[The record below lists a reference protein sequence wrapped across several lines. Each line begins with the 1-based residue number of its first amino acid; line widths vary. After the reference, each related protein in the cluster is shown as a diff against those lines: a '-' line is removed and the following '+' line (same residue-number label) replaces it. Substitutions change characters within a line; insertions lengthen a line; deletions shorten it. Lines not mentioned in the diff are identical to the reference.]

1 MKNFNFFEK
10 LWEHSRTLRR
20 VGLVLV
26 MCLIAIPQAWAW
38 TAIYFHGDFT
48 GEWDGANYQINYELE
63 ESNSGH
69 YFYPFYNGSTGDK
82 YWRLYAQKSYVN
94 YQLSPSTNNY
104 LQNVGTVGYKVTNYK
119 DWKNY
124 NFKTTN
130 ASKGVLAVHINQG
143 DGNGD
148 LTPGTWLEKPT
159 IYIWHNWGG
168 NTSNWG
174 DNGGS
179 GQKAMTNN
187 NDGTYSYDGVYSAS
201 GTNVGIQ
208 GTGPI
213 KKYFA
218 DNNTDICTKVGSPSS
233 GDSCRFTWNA
243 EGYKGYDD
251 ENHNTG
257 SLTIYKLVKI
267 TYKANSPTSGTA
279 PSTQYVPYSSNAT
292 LSTNTGSLTK
302 TGYVFNGWN
311 TENDG
316 SGYHYDVGDV
326 VEGMTAGMTLYAEW
340 SDATWGIKGGE
351 GDKDDVSDALGDW
364 GVFNQLKKEGST
376 AIYSAKIR
384 LDAHRTYCFKV
395 FNRAGSEYYGYGNGK
410 DNGFYHYKDVMTFIG
425 QTSFM
430 SVYTGE
436 QHNLQLMTA
445 GAGEYEFVWNS
456 TSKQIKVLFPE
467 VNHPSLDYVY
477 YTNPSNWTDVVAHLW
492 GGTASTGWWNLPV
505 MPSFEDDEHHEY
517 YYTAIGNSTTG
528 LFADLS
534 NTNNQT
540 SGQDVDDYFGKI
552 YNGSGWS
559 AFSVTINLDNQGADD
574 GKEGTESKT
583 VNLGYEKIDEAEDN
597 IDIPVKTGY
606 NFGGYYTE
614 TGGGGSQIINA
625 DGEWQADVKGYTDA
639 SGNWIKDGM
648 SNTLYAKWTEKEW
661 DVTAVASPSS
671 GGLAT
676 PNTTTS
682 YGQITGGAIKASKYA
697 GYDFSKWEVASGSG
711 TITSTTTASTTFKPT
726 ADATVKAIFSPQA
739 ASGKLLYKFV
749 VNTGVGDGDVCAT
762 DNTDYPQTVAN
773 GKLSTLEGGSLTA
786 RGNGTESHLKYDGNA
801 FKFQSGTNFYLK
813 VITDS
818 PLKTGDVI
826 RFINR
831 GSGSVAVRLTQNNS
845 TNEIVLAGNNN
856 SVVQTVV
863 VTSAFNNQSTFYIDR
878 KSNTSY
884 IESIEII
891 RPYVLTLNANTNGGT
906 VHGNNTENMYFAAG
920 ETQTLPHANK
930 SSNRFKGWFTTY
942 DGSTEVDNPYT
953 ATSSGS
959 TIYAQF
965 ETCASIASG
974 MIYKFEVN
982 TGLSTATT
990 GLTGNFDI
998 NKGNYLTTLR
1008 GGTLTGYDS
1017 NGAKMSIVNSSGLK
1031 INDKSNAY
1039 LQADLDCAVMAGDTI
1054 ITTTTGTGGYFI
1066 SLGSGGQSE
1075 QAITSGTNQKV
1086 VVPASLVG
1094 QRTLFIR
1101 ISSNN
1106 DNSISYFEIKRPAK
1120 YTITYAK
1127 GSADGASGDSFTG
1140 TKIHGVDYTLSDDDE
1155 AFSRTGYTYDGWST
1169 NEDGSTQDYAF
1180 GATYSTNADLTLYP
1194 YWVED
1199 APSCATPTSLTNGTT
1214 RYDSQAVSW
1223 TKGDSEESWEVYRST
1238 SSDTPAADATPTAT
1252 PTSASYTFTGLSAST
1267 KYYWWVR
1274 AVCGV
1279 SDKSDWVAGTSFTTS
1294 ASVVITGAVNTA
1306 GYGTVSP
1313 SSITVTSGSSV
1324 SLSSNVLTCDGK
1336 TLTATA
1342 SDATTAWTYA
1352 FSSWSGVTN
1361 GGTVSSNT
1369 TATANF
1375 TRTGKSYTITLD
1387 KQVASNT
1394 PTGSVSATYGSAMPE
1409 IATLPS
1415 HANYTFG
1422 GFYTNVAGGGT
1433 CYYNGTGVSQQN
1445 SDFTSTL
1452 TLYAKFTQSVTLND
1466 NHGGDNN
1473 GSATATYAGTVSS
1486 ISAPEYSGH
1495 TVDGYYAESGCSN
1508 LVMTAAGVLQTSVT
1522 DGSSVVWTDEN
1533 SKWKHAAASTLY
1545 AHWKCDAP
1553 TVTCTDNV
1561 VTMTVPSGA
1570 TVYYTTDGSTTP
1582 TSSSTAYDPSNKPVI
1597 AANTTIKA
1605 IAIQSGCTSSSVT
1618 TQSCTYT
1625 AFSTSINIEQ
1635 FVLDNDANKNLS
1647 GQFTALKSAL
1657 DAAHISYDLSS
1668 GCSIDTLN
1676 DEPSNGVYKVQRNYP
1691 YLGLKIKSTGKY
1703 VQINLPKG
1711 KALNVKFGHIAAAVK
1726 DTING
1731 EAGKGHSSG
1740 DYVLAA
1746 DPSNNRIVKLATST
1760 GDAVVIKQIMIDE
1773 AIQPVTLPGKIT
1785 TTSGGNGTIIDPV
1798 NGAKV
1803 DVGSTVT
1810 ITTSPSSGYELESL
1824 TVTRD
1829 TTDNPTVTVTSNQ
1842 FTMPNGNVTINATFV
1857 LSGHSVTAVTSTGD
1871 DTYGTVSAAAA
1882 TVAEGGTTVITATPA
1897 TGYKVTNWAVEG
1909 AGASIDPS
1917 GASNSNTTTL
1927 TMGSADATVTVT
1939 FGPKTYALTL
1949 DKNGGSANGSAS
1961 ITWNQRLVTFDPHA
1975 TAPNA
1980 SFSLDGYYTV
1990 AEGGTKII
1998 NGSGSEYIVSEYIPG
2013 WTSDADLPS
2022 WAHDADAT
2030 LYAYWRRY
2038 INLNS
2043 NWDYHGTNLNY
2054 GSVSV
2059 ILGGSPSGYEA
2070 ATGEEGY
2077 TLQGYYTEKLGG
2089 TKVFNANGTYAADDV
2104 DGFIEDGK
2112 WIYTTE
2118 GTLSLYAH
2126 WAKQYTVTYDDNEAI
2141 SGSAPSATTAFFGDD
2156 VTVAG
2161 NTGTLVKTGYTF
2173 VGWNTAADGTGSF
2186 YAVGSEFTLT
2196 GNMTLYAQ
2204 WASAGAGTTTYY
2216 LGTVAI
2222 NGSGELTKGMSG
2234 AAVQFFTYESSKF
2247 ANSTAISIS
2256 TTPSA
2261 QKPYCESNDV
2271 SNWSDA
2277 SKWTTSSSS
2286 NRYISAVQ
2294 FSNGTTYTLALGTK
2308 VATSIRFVGY
2318 CDHTGA
2324 ARTMTIGGVEG
2335 PGKTDKTIYS
2345 YEYTKSGNFTG
2356 NVSITQGGNF
2366 YGILIITCSASPSS
2380 YTVSFADMS
2389 DFAGESTLPSEI
2401 ENVYTG
2407 SKIAEPVNPTADGYA
2422 FAGWYKESACSN
2434 AWDFATDAVEDDT
2447 TLYAKWVSLTEQ
2459 YTFHMGDGD
2468 ISNHSWNVT
2477 TFTPTGYY
2485 ENQAI
2490 SNFEIPNQTRY
2501 PSFFVGYE
2509 GEFVEY
2515 APSSGYSKIR
2525 EWDDY
2530 NNMTTYQSGYIKIQG
2545 NASPISDGNTKTAA
2559 GAKGTLQMS
2568 SSTHSENWGL
2578 VFIPDGFG
2586 LTISYEEDE
2595 TPKTLIVPLRQT
2607 DNEKVWETESFTT
2620 AKGNALTA
2628 AQIAGT
2634 FKVGLATATP
2644 NVYVDCYQTTEEAA
2658 SAINAR
2664 KLAAAYGGADM
2675 TAGAS
2680 GRFQIIMSSNTS
2692 LPNFG
2697 LRWVPLENHTKQSGS
2712 WDGMGVS
2719 YTLSDK
2725 WSLEHAPTIEEDV
2738 YIEHYTGI
2746 TNDAQANSVYIN
2758 KSTAYMN
2765 LTISSIGSLLVMNDI
2780 KAKMAD
2786 DDAYRATTEN
2796 DINIET
2802 DYIYNGSLITAKKS
2816 TDTKASYRFCT
2827 KAYKAGGYGYINQFI
2842 GIPFTEM
2849 DAFQLYGSLLYQ
2861 YDKDA
2866 NKWVTCSQNME
2877 AYHAYNILRRSTE
2890 GRAVFDLDG
2899 TLILPGIEAGNK
2911 EKVLECNSGRS
2922 AEASSWR
2929 GEHLFANSWTA
2940 PIEIGAM
2947 TEGDFHDVDPTIYIF
2962 NAGSVNTATDDQ
2974 KEEYDLGDNPG
2985 QWTALPVNDVKEH
2998 PENYSYKVIPA
3009 MQAFSIR
3016 ATAANGTL
3024 TLDYKKHVYDPIM
3037 ANSGVVDHT
3046 ALRAPKQTVEPSV
3059 RLRMVVTGENHYK
3072 DETQIHERADF
3083 SNGHDAGWD
3092 GYKIFGNA
3100 HSPQLYTVSDNKQL
3114 SVNAIPDMEGTI
3126 VGFEKGSDDNVYT
3139 FSFKYDGEDIWYLND
3154 LKEQTST
3161 LINNENTYIFSAES
3175 GDAATRFIISATPI
3189 MKVTTGVENVQ
3200 GDDVQSTK
3208 VHKVLINDHIYI
3220 IRGGRMYDATGKM
3233 LK

>member
-26 MCLIAIPQAWAW
+26 MCLITIPQAWAYSIW
-38 TAIYFHGDFT
+38 GAKTIYVDNLIAEWEQPEMQVYKNESTKPSYRFTQIGSTSFWYYYFSSDWDGYDHIYYYNYVNDAWGNKSAQQKYDVHPSSFAVVVPKSGYEGCAIGYFTDTKKATPDHRIYFDATPIDGWGSKAYLRYGFDCVAHADPMTKFPGTANLWYIDVQEAYYEKYTVANAAGYTKANTVYQPTSSCKPT
-48 GEWDGANYQINYELE
+48 GEYEITKSLNFSDTDIDGGSSKILRFVPTTKASTSDGCDWYNYTKT
-63 ESNSGH
+63 SNSSM
-69 YFYPFYNGSTGDK
+69 PTQS
-82 YWRLYAQKSYVN
+82 
-94 YQLSPSTNNY
+94 
-104 LQNVGTVGYKVTNYK
+104 VTI
-119 DWKNY
+119 KN
-124 NFKTTN
+124 TTN
-130 ASKGVLAVHINQG
+130 GKIRV
-143 DGNGD
+143 D
-148 LTPGTWLEKPT
+148 
-159 IYIWHNWGG
+159 Y
-168 NTSNWG
+168 
-174 DNGGS
+174 
-179 GQKAMTNN
+179 TN
-187 NDGTYSYDGVYSAS
+187 
-201 GTNVGIQ
+201 
-208 GTGPI
+208 
-213 KKYFA
+213 
-218 DNNTDICTKVGSPSS
+218 
-233 GDSCRFTWNA
+233 
-243 EGYKGYDD
+243 
-251 ENHNTG
+251 
-257 SLTIYKLVKI
+257 
-267 TYKANSPTSGTA
+267 TSGTETYIEVTT
-279 PSTQYVPYSSNAT
+279 TQQVITVPQS
-292 LSTNTGSLTK
+292 
-302 TGYVFNGWN
+302 
-311 TENDG
+311 
-316 SGYHYDVGDV
+316 
-326 VEGMTAGMTLYAEW
+326 
-340 SDATWGIKGGE
+340 
-351 GDKDDVSDALGDW
+351 
-364 GVFNQLKKEGST
+364 
-376 AIYSAKIR
+376 AII
-384 LDAHRTYCFKV
+384 TV
-395 FNRAGSEYYGYGNGK
+395 
-410 DNGFYHYKDVMTFIG
+410 
-425 QTSFM
+425 
-430 SVYTGE
+430 
-436 QHNLQLMTA
+436 
-445 GAGEYEFVWNS
+445 
-456 TSKQIKVLFPE
+456 
-467 VNHPSLDYVY
+467 
-477 YTNPSNWTDVVAHLW
+477 
-492 GGTASTGWWNLPV
+492 
-505 MPSFEDDEHHEY
+505 
-517 YYTAIGNSTTG
+517 TAIGN
-528 LFADLS
+528 
-534 NTNNQT
+534 
-540 SGQDVDDYFGKI
+540 
-552 YNGSGWS
+552 
-559 AFSVTINLDNQGADD
+559 
-574 GKEGTESKT
+574 
-583 VNLGYEKIDEAEDN
+583 
-597 IDIPVKTGY
+597 TGY
-606 NFGGYYTE
+606 NVNTLSVGGAAFTSGNTYTV
-614 TGGGGSQIINA
+614 TAATTISATFVAKIYSISLDKQQGSSGSTSVTMTYNSSSHTSITA
-625 DGEWQADVKGYTDA
+625 PTAPTGYTFAGWYTGALGTGSMVMNA
-639 SGNWIKDGM
+639 SGVLQTNVTNFTGAGGIWTKDGTC
-648 SNTLYAKWTEKEW
+648 TLYAKYTASYPDGYLYIT
-661 DVTAVASPSS
+661 DVKSNPETKAGYTITSSVSSAAFNGSMGDSFASNHSGYQYWSRTTGSGSTTLSFSGNLAASATAGGLTIDVWWGAEDNRSTTIKLNGGDAVALDAVPESKDRNAVRKATYNTEMKSLSSIQLLCGSAKAVWFRIGVKERPGYLLTYDDGDGSGAPSAEYKPN
-671 GGLAT
+671 AT
-676 PNTTTS
+676 
-682 YGQITGGAIKASKYA
+682 ITLSSTIPTYAGHMFAGWQVNGAGAIYA
-697 GYDFSKWEVASGSG
+697 PGATFDMPAEATTLVAKWEENCYQG
-711 TITSTTTASTTFKPT
+711 TITKSS
-726 ADATVKAIFSPQA
+726 
-739 ASGKLLYKFV
+739 
-749 VNTGVGDGDVCAT
+749 
-762 DNTDYPQTVAN
+762 
-773 GKLSTLEGGSLTA
+773 GSLTA
-786 RGNGTESHLKYDGNA
+786 SHG
-801 FKFQSGTNFYLK
+801 
-813 VITDS
+813 
-818 PLKTGDVI
+818 
-826 RFINR
+826 
-831 GSGSVAVRLTQNNS
+831 
-845 TNEIVLAGNNN
+845 
-856 SVVQTVV
+856 
-863 VTSAFNNQSTFYIDR
+863 
-878 KSNTSY
+878 
-884 IESIEII
+884 
-891 RPYVLTLNANTNGGT
+891 
-906 VHGNNTENMYFAAG
+906 G
-920 ETQTLPHANK
+920 ET
-930 SSNRFKGWFTTY
+930 
-942 DGSTEVDNPYT
+942 
-953 ATSSGS
+953 
-959 TIYAQF
+959 
-965 ETCASIASG
+965 
-974 MIYKFEVN
+974 
-982 TGLSTATT
+982 
-990 GLTGNFDI
+990 
-998 NKGNYLTTLR
+998 
-1008 GGTLTGYDS
+1008 
-1017 NGAKMSIVNSSGLK
+1017 
-1031 INDKSNAY
+1031 
-1039 LQADLDCAVMAGDTI
+1039 
-1054 ITTTTGTGGYFI
+1054 
-1066 SLGSGGQSE
+1066 SL
-1075 QAITSGTNQKV
+1075 
-1086 VVPASLVG
+1086 
-1094 QRTLFIR
+1094 
-1101 ISSNN
+1101 
-1106 DNSISYFEIKRPAK
+1106 
-1120 YTITYAK
+1120 
-1127 GSADGASGDSFTG
+1127 
-1140 TKIHGVDYTLSDDDE
+1140 
-1155 AFSRTGYTYDGWST
+1155 
-1169 NEDGSTQDYAF
+1169 
-1180 GATYSTNADLTLYP
+1180 
-1194 YWVED
+1194 
-1199 APSCATPTSLTNGTT
+1199 
-1214 RYDSQAVSW
+1214 
-1223 TKGDSEESWEVYRST
+1223 
-1238 SSDTPAADATPTAT
+1238 
-1252 PTSASYTFTGLSAST
+1252 
-1267 KYYWWVR
+1267 
-1274 AVCGV
+1274 
-1279 SDKSDWVAGTSFTTS
+1279 
-1294 ASVVITGAVNTA
+1294 
-1306 GYGTVSP
+1306 
-1313 SSITVTSGSSV
+1313 
-1324 SLSSNVLTCDGK
+1324 
-1336 TLTATA
+1336 TA
-1342 SDATTAWTYA
+1342 SDATITSGGGIKIVNTNTGSGSVNYDCTSDGMNINTTNGYIEFKLPSGSVLATGSIIRVQGKASNSSYGLKIIDDSGNEIAKQTNKGAIDFTYTVTAQSAINGNDHVRINRVTGNGTIIKAVTVAGCGSVSCYTPAEPTISGTADYIVGQTLTLTADISGSNHDASTTYTWYKGANWATASESSPVQAAAVAGSNGHIFTKTAAVGDAGTYWCKASNGTGCESHNSTGKAITVAYQVTYA
-1352 FSSWSGVTN
+1352 AN
-1361 GGTVSSNT
+1361 GGTGD
-1369 TATANF
+1369 AMANS
-1375 TRTGKSYTITLD
+1375 TGTSITLSANSYTAPSGYTFDGWRTVLD
-1387 KQVASNT
+1387 KQASGTDYAAGTSSITANLDLYAMWKQT
-1394 PTGSVSATYGSAMPE
+1394 VTLDDNGGTKDGSA
-1409 IATLPS
+1409 
-1415 HANYTFG
+1415 
-1422 GFYTNVAGGGT
+1422 VV
-1433 CYYNGTGVSQQN
+1433 YYNAS
-1445 SDFTSTL
+1445 SASTP
-1452 TLYAKFTQSVTLND
+1452 
-1466 NHGGDNN
+1466 
-1473 GSATATYAGTVSS
+1473 
-1486 ISAPEYSGH
+1486 SAPTYSGY
-1495 TVDGYYAESGCSN
+1495 TADGYYAEPGCTN
-1508 LVMTAAGVLQTSVT
+1508 LVMSTAGALTNYSGYVS
-1522 DGSSVVWTDEN
+1522 GG
-1533 SKWKHAAASTLY
+1533 KWVHSGATTLY
-1545 AHWKCDAP
+1545 AHYKCTAP
-1553 TVTCTDNV
+1553 TISCTDNV
-1561 VTMTVPSGA
+1561 VTMSTTSTGA
-1570 TVYYTTDGSTTP
+1570 TIYYTYTTDGSTPSDP

-1605 IAIQSGCTSSSVT
+1605 IAIQAGCTSSSVT

-1676 DEPSNGVYKVQRNYP
+1676 DEPNNQGVYKVQRNYP

-1703 VQINLPKG
+1703 VQINLPKD
-1711 KALNVKFGHIAAAVK
+1711 KTLKVKFGNIAANLNVWIDEVVQDAFSK
-1726 DTING
+1726 DDADKTY
-1731 EAGKGHSSG
+1731 ELASSG
-1740 DYVLAA
+1740 
-1746 DPSNNRIVKLATST
+1746 SNRVVKLATST
-1760 GDAVVIKQIMIDE
+1760 GDAVVIKQIMIGE
-1773 AIQPVTLPGKIT
+1773 AIQSVTLPGKIT
-1785 TTSGGNGTIIDPV
+1785 TTSGGNGTITAPV

-1857 LSGHSVTAVTSTGD
+1857 LSGHSVTAVTCTGD
-1871 DTYGTVSAAAA
+1871 DTYGTVSAAAS
-1882 TVAEGGTTVITATPA
+1882 TVAEGGTTVITAVPA
-1897 TGYKVTNWAVEG
+1897 TGYKVTNWAVSGEG
-1909 AGASIDPS
+1909 SSISPS
-1917 GASNSNTTTL
+1917 GESNSNTTTL

-1949 DKNGGSANGSAS
+1949 DKNGGTANGSAS

-1980 SFSLDGYYTV
+1980 SFSLDGYYTA

-1998 NGSGSEYIVSEYIPG
+1998 SGSGSEYIVSAYIPG

-2059 ILGGSPSGYEA
+2059 ILGGAPSGYEA

-2126 WAKQYTVTYDDNEAI
+2126 WAKQYTVTYDGNEAT
-2141 SGSAPSATTAFFGDD
+2141 SGSAPSATSAFFGDD

-2186 YAVGSEFTLT
+2186 YAVGSEFTIT
-2196 GNMTLYAQ
+2196 GDITLYAQ
-2204 WASAGAGTTTYY
+2204 WADCSGGGSTTVFSLTSITGVGSGLTTTAKDVGAYY
-2216 LGTVAI
+2216 DASSYCTLNSLSDGVYI
-2222 NGSGELTKGMSG
+2222 GGCSNSGSFSNRNLS
-2234 AAVQFFTYESSKF
+2234 YESSYNAWSFGQNTIYLALYSATGFKAGDVVTMVEGTSNTQSPAF
-2247 ANSTAISIS
+2247 AKASASSLEDLKNTDYNYYDTYHLTMSSETAPASGNSYTYTGTLPEGFVS
-2256 TTPSA
+2256 
-2261 QKPYCESNDV
+2261 
-2271 SNWSDA
+2271 SNWLIVY
-2277 SKWTTSSSS
+2277 
-2286 NRYISAVQ
+2286 R
-2294 FSNGTTYTLALGTK
+2294 
-2308 VATSIRFVGY
+2308 
-2318 CDHTGA
+2318 
-2324 ARTMTIGGVEG
+2324 
-2335 PGKTDKTIYS
+2335 PGQTFKMQ
-2345 YEYTKSGNFTG
+2345 
-2356 NVSITQGGNF
+2356 SITVTRSGG
-2366 YGILIITCSASPSS
+2366 GSGCST
-2380 YTVSFADMS
+2380 YNVSFANMTG
-2389 DFAGESTLPSEI
+2389 FAGETTLPSTI
-2401 ENVYTG
+2401 TGVYGG
-2407 SKIAEPVNPTADGYA
+2407 STIAEPVTPKASGYA
-2422 FAGWYKESACSN
+2422 FAGWYKEGACTN
-2434 AWDFATDAVEDDT
+2434 KWDFSTDVVSSAK
-2447 TLYAKWVSLTEQ
+2447 TLYAKWIDIDDT

-2468 ISNHSWNVT
+2468 IDNDSWKVA
-2477 TFTPTGYY
+2477 TFTPTGVSNY
-2485 ENQAI
+2485 QAI
-2490 SNFEIPNQTRY
+2490 TNFEIPNQTRY

-2515 APSSGYSKIR
+2515 APSSGYSKMR
-2525 EWDDY
+2525 EWDGY
-2530 NNMTTYQSGYIKIQG
+2530 YNMTTYQSGYIKIQG

-2664 KLAAAYGGADM
+2664 KLVAAYGGADM
-2675 TAGAS
+2675 AAGAS

-2827 KAYKAGGYGYINQFI
+2827 KAYKVDGYGYINQFI

-2962 NAGSVNTATDDQ
+2962 NAGSVNTATDEQ

-2985 QWTALPVNDVKEH
+2985 QWTALPVNDVRTH

-3114 SVNAIPDMEGTI
+3114 SVNAIPDMEGTV

-3200 GDDVQSTK
+3200 GDDVQGTK